1 LVTAARDLVHRQGIA
16 RTTLAEIADAA
27 DVPVGNVYYYF
38 KTKDEIVSAVVGA
51 HSDQL
56 RAAFAELERDHTAP
70 ADRLVAFVDLQAGW
84 AGAAPPQYGCPYGT
98 LSTELAK
105 QPEPDPLTATLLE
118 LQLDWLEEQF
128 RAMGRPDPRDLAVQ
142 LLVAWQGSAVLT
154 SALGQPEL
162 MATEA
167 QRLREWITDLD

>member
-1 LVTAARDLVHRQGIA
+1 LVAAARDLVHRQGIA

-56 RAAFAELERDHTAP
+56 RAAFAELEHDHTDP

-84 AGAAPPQYGCPYGT
+84 VSSAPPQYGCPYGT
-98 LSTELAK
+98 ISTELAK
-105 QPEPDPLTATLLE
+105 QTAPDPLTATLLE

-128 RAMGRPDPRDLAVQ
+128 RTMGRPDPRDLAVQ

-162 MATEA
+162 MATQA
-167 QRLREWITDLD
+167 QRLREWITDLG